1 MASLMCFLLTG
12 RPLAPRPF
20 RFVSCCVL
28 TFCLSGFIVSFRFL
42 SVFMRFVCFS
52 LFSLSSLDFFFVFFS
67 SHFRFWIWSYKE
79 RKERKKKKGGSHSK
93 RLLVGSFCPVCFF
106 SWFPVSV
113 GESIFAVSSVFIVEK
128 LSMLPQ
134 IQSKG

>member
-1 MASLMCFLLTG
+1 MFFSFFAIKS
-12 RPLAPRPF
+12 
-20 RFVSCCVL
+20 RF
-28 TFCLSGFIVSFRFL
+28 
-42 SVFMRFVCFS
+42 
-52 LFSLSSLDFFFVFFS
+52 FFFVFFS